1 MKPERMG
8 CSYTRTKSLIGPVA
22 RWSAIRSTG
31 EEDRGSARTSGSC
44 ATGNLAWYEVLPGEG
59 IRRMVA
65 MHFRDAHGIDD
76 DGRGALKIPSRWVS
90 PNPLSDAVVY

>member
-1 MKPERMG
+1 MPFA
-8 CSYTRTKSLIGPVA
+8 A
-22 RWSAIRSTG
+22 RGDR
-31 EEDRGSARTSGSC
+31 DRGFARTSGSW
-44 ATGNLAWYEVLPGEG
+44 ATGNLAWDEVLPGEG

>member
-1 MKPERMG
+1 MKLERMG

-44 ATGNLAWYEVLPGEG
+44 ATGNLA
-59 IRRMVA
+59 
-65 MHFRDAHGIDD
+65 
-76 DGRGALKIPSRWVS
+76 
-90 PNPLSDAVVY
+90 